1 MPPNVLTRVSD
12 YVPEII
18 DFIKRIIDNGYG
30 LLIKIL
36 LFNFRMNE
44 MNSLIVFLKL

>member
-18 DFIKRIIDNGYG
+18 DFIKKIIDNGYG
-30 LLIKIL
+30 
-36 LFNFRMNE
+36 
-44 MNSLIVFLKL
+44 